1 MSLNL
6 QMRHDAP
13 LLDFRAE
20 IPEGVIT
27 ALVGPS
33 GSGKTSILRSIAG
46 LLRLRSVRVEFAGT
60 PWCNSDQGLHLPTHR
75 RPIGHTTQQY
85 ALFPHQTVL
94 GNVETA
100 LTHLPRPERTAQAE
114 RYLRLTHID
123 GLQSR
128 YPHELSGGQKQR
140 VALARAL
147 ARQPKVLLLDEPFSA
162 VDRSTRKRLYV
173 ELRRIHAQLKMTVL
187 LVTHD
192 LDEAAQLASHLVLL
206 HHGRCV
212 QAGPLTQVLTRPASE
227 EAARLLDIDNIFA
240 ALAEP
245 APAEAGLRLRW
256 GAQTLQ
262 VNNAP
267 RGAAGDRVKFA
278 VLPQNVLLLKPD
290 RGMDNYPTNRIPAT
304 VEELISLGSEAHVL
318 LRPHGVPAARIRM
331 RLPERDVR
339 RYEIAPE
346 KEVTAGLRADDIIL
360 FQPTPDI
367 RHNQFASPA
376 LGWDSGVDACE
387 SDTNSQGTLQGTET
401 LTMHPVRN

>member
-6 QMRHDAP
+6 EMRHDVP

-46 LLRLRSVRVEFAGT
+46 LLRLRSERVEFAGT
-60 PWCNSDQGLHLPTHR
+60 PWCDSNQGFYLPTHR

-100 LTHLPRPERTAQAE
+100 LTHLPRPKRTAEAE

-123 GLQSR
+123 GLESR

-147 ARQPKVLLLDEPFSA
+147 ARQPQVLLLDEPFSA

-245 APAEAGLRLRW
+245 APAEDGLSLRW
-256 GAQTLQ
+256 GSQILQ
-262 VNNAP
+262 V
-267 RGAAGDRVKFA
+267 RGIQPVATGDRVKFA
-278 VLPQNVLLLKPD
+278 ILPQNVLLLKPD
-290 RGMDNYPTNRIPAT
+290 REWDNCPANRIPAT
-304 VEELISLGSEAHVL
+304 VEELISLGSEALVL

-339 RYEIAPE
+339 RYGIAPG
-346 KEVTAGLRADDIIL
+346 KEITACLRADDIIL
-360 FQPTPDI
+360 LQPDI
-367 RHNQFASPA
+367 DIHHNQFASQA
-376 LGWDSGVDACE
+376 LGRESGVDGRE
-387 SDTNSQGTLQGTET
+387 STKDAL
-401 LTMHPVRN
+401 RA